1 MSNGAA
7 YPDVEK
13 MFELQ
18 NLAHL
23 NAFLN
28 ATSGSLLVAG
38 YFFIRRRQI
47 ERHRAC
53 MIGAA
58 TASALFLISYV
69 IYHANIGSKPFGGRG
84 LLRAVYFGVLIT
96 HVTMAV
102 VVTPMAITTLRRGL
116 KGRFDAH
123 VRIARRTFPLWLYV
137 SVSGIVVYLM
147 LYQWK

>member
-1 MSNGAA
+1 
-7 YPDVEK
+7 

-23 NAFLN
+23 NAVLN

-38 YFFIRRRQI
+38 YIFIRRHQI

-58 TASALFLISYV
+58 TASALFLTSYV
-69 IYHANIGSKPFGGRG
+69 IYHANIGSKPFAGHGPVRY
-84 LLRAVYFGVLIT
+84 VYFAILLT
-96 HVTMAV
+96 HVTMAI

-116 KGRFDAH
+116 KARYDAH